1 MGLASFPWYDMAEI
15 RWAQDV
21 LWGVIGR
28 DLRERDWREVPATL
42 ERGQAYTAQWVDT
55 ELLLS
60 QACGYDVL
68 YGFRDVLRLVAT
80 PRFAAP
86 GCDGPNYSSYIVAR
100 DRSPYEKLEDLR
112 GARAAINA
120 PTSHSGANALR
131 HRVAPLQ
138 QEGRFFASVRTSGSH
153 EQSLRL
159 IRENAAN
166 VTAIDC
172 VTHAL
177 LAKHRPTAIA
187 GIRVLESTALVP
199 APPFVTAAG
208 TPAGAVDELREVLR
222 TALGAAETQV
232 AREALLLEGVKEIPL
247 RAYQPIAA
255 MRQAADDLGYT
266 EIPST

>member
-1 MGLASFPWYDMAEI
+1 MGLASFPWYDLAEI

-21 LWGVIGR
+21 LWSAIGR
-28 DLRERDWREVPATL
+28 DLRERGWRDVPAAL
-42 ERGQAYTAQWVDT
+42 ERSQAHTAQWVSP

-68 YGFRDVLRLVAT
+68 YGFADALKLVAT

-86 GCDGPNYSSYIVAR
+86 GCEGPSYSSYIVVR
-100 DRSPYEKLEDLR
+100 DRSRYEKLEDLR

-131 HRVAPLQ
+131 QRVARLQ
-138 QEGRFFASVRTSGSH
+138 EEGRFFASVRTSGSH

-159 IRENAAN
+159 IREDAVDVA
-166 VTAIDC
+166 AIDC

-177 LAKHRPTAIA
+177 FERHRPAASA
-187 GIRVLESTALVP
+187 GTRVLESTPLVP

-208 TPAGAVDELREVLR
+208 MTLQRVDDLRKALRSALADPVTRPARD
-222 TALGAAETQV
+222 
-232 AREALLLEGVKEIPL
+232 ALLLEGIEELP
-247 RAYQPIAA
+247 RSAYEPIAA
-255 MRQAADDLGYT
+255 MKEAADALSYV
-266 EIPST
+266 EIPPG